1 MTATPTS
8 KHILQKGAAC
18 STCKA
23 RKVRCNA
30 AKPACDACRRSARFR
45 GEDPEL
51 VVCSYTVGRRCGAG
65 KDKEKET
72 PKRSRSTGRPA
83 RDVDVVVAS
92 PSAEAA
98 ASATPGRSEKWIE
111 YASNPLP
118 ALQEPVPPLAIP
130 QQFFLPSPASSSS
143 ASFASASTPAS
154 SSSSSFPSPV
164 LDAAPT
170 FEQRPQRFNLPAP
183 IPVAPFSSTLPA
195 FLGLTSPSF
204 GAASLPSKQ
213 APEIDAATLLQQLD
227 AAYPF
232 VIATSPESYAAP
244 LPDPHSPVSSAS
256 LSSFHSGEDASSTY
270 SSVSSSP
277 FSLYD
282 DLDFALALSNAP
294 SYPPQPAPFNDYKTL
309 PLFSA
314 PPQLTYDA
322 QSHPAAP
329 LLPSTAFF
337 VDHSN
342 PFLPTAHDG
351 DKTLALPLFGS
362 TPAYQWS

>member
-65 KDKEKET
+65 KDKEKDT
-72 PKRSRSTGRPA
+72 PKRSRSIGRPA
-83 RDVDVVVAS
+83 RDVDVVVAT
-92 PSAEAA
+92 PSVEPV
-98 ASATPGRSEKWIE
+98 ASATPGRSERWIE

-143 ASFASASTPAS
+143 FASASTPAS

-164 LDAAPT
+164 LAAAPT

-183 IPVAPFSSTLPA
+183 IPVAPFTSTLPA
-195 FLGLTSPSF
+195 FLGSTSPSF

-213 APEIDAATLLQQLD
+213 APEVDAATLLQQLD

-232 VIATSPESYAAP
+232 VIAKSPESYADP

-282 DLDFALALSNAP
+282 DLDFALALPNAP
-294 SYPPQPAPFNDYKTL
+294 SYPPQPAPFNDSNSL

-314 PPQLTYDA
+314 PPQLSYDA
-322 QSHPAAP
+322 QPHPAAP

>member
-65 KDKEKET
+65 KDKEKEA
-72 PKRSRSTGRPA
+72 PRRSRSAGRPA
-83 RDVDVVVAS
+83 GDVDVVVAT
-92 PSAEAA
+92 PAVDAA
-98 ASATPGRSEKWIE
+98 ASATPGRSEKWIQ

-118 ALQEPVPPLAIP
+118 SLQEPVPPLAIP

-143 ASFASASTPAS
+143 SFASASTPAS
-154 SSSSSFPSPV
+154 SSSSSCPSPV
-164 LDAAPT
+164 LYAAPA
-170 FEQRPQRFNLPAP
+170 FKQRAQRFNLPAP
-183 IPVAPFSSTLPA
+183 IPVAPLSSTLPA
-195 FLGLTSPSF
+195 FLATTSPSF
-204 GAASLPSKQ
+204 GATSLPSKQ
-213 APEIDAATLLQQLD
+213 VPEVDAATLLRQLD

-244 LPDPHSPVSSAS
+244 LPEPHSPVSSAS

-270 SSVSSSP
+270 SSVSGSP

-282 DLDFALALSNAP
+282 DLDFALALSSAP
-294 SYPPQPAPFNDYKTL
+294 SYPPQPAPFNDYNSL
-309 PLFSA
+309 PLFTG
-314 PPQLTYDA
+314 PPQLSYDA
-322 QSHPAAP
+322 QPHPAAP